1 MTELLLADVGGSTTR
16 FAVASPGG
24 RPDNIVRFENDA
36 VSGVAAAMRQYLD
49 GIGARPRRAVLA
61 VAGPIAG
68 EEIVLTNRNWSFR
81 SDDLRRA
88 FGFDRV
94 EVINDFQAVAWAL
107 PCLRADELLALG
119 PASLPGPGP
128 KVALGP
134 GTGLGV
140 AALLPHGGRW
150 VAVASEGGHMSFG
163 PAADDEVAV
172 FKALGDGALMVSAE
186 TAVSGRGLE
195 RLYRALNPDRPP
207 LPARGVV
214 ADAHAGDRGALRV
227 IELFVRLFGRFAG
240 DVALVFKAT
249 GGVYL
254 AGGIARRFGALFDS
268 AVFRTAF
275 EAHPPYQDLL
285 AQTPTFLVTF
295 TEPGLLGCAAYAA
308 RETA

>member
-1 MTELLLADVGGSTTR
+1 MTELLLADIGGSTTR

-36 VSGVAAAMRQYLD
+36 VDGVAAAMRQYLAGLD
-49 GIGARPRRAVLA
+49 VRPQRAVLA

-68 EEIVLTNRNWSFR
+68 EEIVLTNRAWRFR
-81 SDDLRRA
+81 PDELRREHA
-88 FGFDRV
+88 LTRV

-119 PASLPGPGP
+119 AVSVPGPGP

-140 AALLPHGGRW
+140 AALLPHGEGW
-150 VAVASEGGHMSFG
+150 IAVASEGGHMSFG
-163 PAADDEVAV
+163 AAADDEIAV
-172 FKALGDGALMVSAE
+172 FRALGDGGLMVSAE

-195 RLYRALNPDRPP
+195 RLYRALNPDREP

-214 ADAHAGDRGALRV
+214 ANAHDGDRGALDV
-227 IELFVRLFGRFAG
+227 VELFVRLFGRFAG

-254 AGGIARRFGALFDS
+254 AGGIARRFGALFNS
-268 AVFRTAF
+268 AVFRAAF
-275 EAHPPYQDLL
+275 EAHPPYQDML
-285 AQTPTFLVTF
+285 AQTPTFLVTQ

-308 RETA
+308 RERA